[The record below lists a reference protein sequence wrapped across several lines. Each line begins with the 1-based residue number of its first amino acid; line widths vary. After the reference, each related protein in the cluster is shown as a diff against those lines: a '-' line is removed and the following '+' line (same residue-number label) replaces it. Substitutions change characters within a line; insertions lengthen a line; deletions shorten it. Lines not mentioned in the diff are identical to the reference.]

1 VNFYL
6 LTFNVI
12 KHTVDLAKKKMDF
25 VAKYSPQE
33 NKVIIIIPK
42 GHNDSINKLKNPLHA
57 LVEEIID

>member
-1 VNFYL
+1 M
-6 LTFNVI
+6 
-12 KHTVDLAKKKMDF
+12 DLAKKKMDF

-42 GHNDSINKLKNPLHA
+42 GHNDSIKKLKNPLHA

>member
-6 LTFNVI
+6 LTFDVI

-25 VAKYSPQE
+25 VAKYSPQG

-42 GHNDSINKLKNPLHA
+42 EQHNSIKQLKNQLHA
-57 LVEEIID
+57 LVLEIIE

>member
-1 VNFYL
+1 
-6 LTFNVI
+6 
-12 KHTVDLAKKKMDF
+12 VDLAKKKMDF

-42 GHNDSINKLKNPLHA
+42 EHNDSIKKLKNPLHA